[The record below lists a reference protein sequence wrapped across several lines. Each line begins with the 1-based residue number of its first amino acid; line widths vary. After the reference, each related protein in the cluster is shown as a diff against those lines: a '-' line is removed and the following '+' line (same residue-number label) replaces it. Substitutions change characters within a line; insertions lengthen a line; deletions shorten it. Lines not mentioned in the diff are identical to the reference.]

1 MKNKKFDLAKFEK
14 LETSNDSLKG
24 GFSEALSVT
33 GGISNIELDINLAK
47 NCGSTNTG
55 CNLVAGCGGSKE
67 IAK

>member
-1 MKNKKFDLAKFEK
+1 MKKQFDLTKFEK

-24 GFSEALSVT
+24 GFSEALSAT
-33 GGISNIELDINLAK
+33 GGISNVDLDVNLAR
-47 NCGSTNTG
+47 NCGSTNNG

>member
-1 MKNKKFDLAKFEK
+1 MKKQFDLTKFEK

-24 GFSEALSVT
+24 GFSEALSAT
-33 GGISNIELDINLAK
+33 GGISNVDLDVNLAR
-47 NCGSTNTG
+47 NCGSTNSG

>member
-1 MKNKKFDLAKFEK
+1 MKKQFDLTKFEK

-24 GFSEALSVT
+24 GFSEALSAT
-33 GGISNIELDINLAK
+33 GGISNVDLDVNLAR